1 MKSIAQRGLTLAE
14 LLIALLIFAM
24 ISGAAVYSL
33 RLSVE
38 GRDQLKAADA
48 ATRGMQIARILIKED
63 VAQIALRLRRDEFGN
78 LLPAPFFGG
87 GGYTTKRPVKG
98 EKPLMSFVRRGYDNP
113 GADAPRSSL
122 QAVEYLQVGDR
133 LVRRTFPYVDGA
145 RDQPHTDRTLITG
158 VIAASI
164 DFLAG
169 ETPSGLTWVDAW
181 PGPRVQGNT
190 PPRAIRLTMTTNRFG
205 EVEQLFWVG
214 DIGS

>member
-1 MKSIAQRGLTLAE
+1 MTLAE

-87 GGYTTKRPVKG
+87 AGYTTQRPVKG
-98 EKPLMSFVRRGYDNP
+98 EKPLRALS
-113 GADAPRSSL
+113 GAATITRAPTFPRSSL
-122 QAVEYLQVGDR
+122 QAVEYLQIGDH

-158 VIAASI
+158 VISTSI

-181 PGPRVQGNT
+181 PGPRAQGNA

-205 EVEQLFWVG
+205 EFEQLFWVG